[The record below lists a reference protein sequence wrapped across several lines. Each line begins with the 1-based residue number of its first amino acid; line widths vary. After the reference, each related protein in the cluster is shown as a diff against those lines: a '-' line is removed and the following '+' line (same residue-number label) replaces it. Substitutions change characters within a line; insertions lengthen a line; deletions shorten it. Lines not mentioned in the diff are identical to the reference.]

1 MLNIKEYL
9 HRIDIFKDRDES
21 TLDFLALS
29 AGVRSY
35 IKNEHIF
42 IDREEVSNFYFVIRG
57 KAALYKLN
65 SRHEKKVIF
74 IYGSGAFLNE
84 VMIQDKFASINC
96 ELLNEIGENVK
107 NLTAT
112 SILFG
117 NLFKAEYIKE
127 ISISDCTLTIKTI
140 IESSNEQKRKV
151 ENEIVTI
158 PLNKIQNIEVV
169 NDKQESGQIK
179 KNIFNKKTLKNF
191 LRVFC
196 CMIFEKLFSVKVFI
210 CIRSYFFT
218 FFRFFFISFSLR
230 LTFFDRF

>member
-1 MLNIKEYL
+1 MYISQRAVIKNKKQMKNL
-9 HRIDIFKDRDES
+9 L
-21 TLDFLALS
+21 TLFAIILS
-29 AGVRSY
+29 LGVTNAQTKKLVAKKTDTPTKAETTVVMKGPTKEETIEY
-35 IKNEHIF
+35 IK
-42 IDREEVSNFYFVIRG
+42 
-57 KAALYKLN
+57 
-65 SRHEKKVIF
+65 
-74 IYGSGAFLNE
+74 
-84 VMIQDKFASINC
+84 
-96 ELLNEIGENVK
+96 NEIGENVK

-196 CMIFEKLFSVKVFI
+196 CMIIIYKS
-210 CIRSYFFT
+210 IRCNSSIT
-218 FFRFFFISFSLR
+218 
-230 LTFFDRF
+230 

>member
-1 MLNIKEYL
+1 MYISQRAVIKNKKQMKNL
-9 HRIDIFKDRDES
+9 L
-21 TLDFLALS
+21 TLFAIILS
-29 AGVRSY
+29 LGVTNAQTKKPVAKKTDTPTKAETTVVMKGPTKEETIEY
-35 IKNEHIF
+35 IK
-42 IDREEVSNFYFVIRG
+42 
-57 KAALYKLN
+57 
-65 SRHEKKVIF
+65 
-74 IYGSGAFLNE
+74 
-84 VMIQDKFASINC
+84 
-96 ELLNEIGENVK
+96 NEIGENVK

-196 CMIFEKLFSVKVFI
+196 CMIFEKLFSVKIFV
-210 CIRSYFFT
+210 CISSYFFA

>member
-1 MLNIKEYL
+1 MKNLFTLFAILLSLGITNAQTKKPVAKKTDAPTKTVTTVVMKGPTKEET
-9 HRIDIFKDRDES
+9 IE
-21 TLDFLALS
+21 
-29 AGVRSY
+29 Y
-35 IKNEHIF
+35 IK
-42 IDREEVSNFYFVIRG
+42 
-57 KAALYKLN
+57 
-65 SRHEKKVIF
+65 
-74 IYGSGAFLNE
+74 
-84 VMIQDKFASINC
+84 
-96 ELLNEIGENVK
+96 NEIGENVK

-210 CIRSYFFT
+210 CISSYFFT